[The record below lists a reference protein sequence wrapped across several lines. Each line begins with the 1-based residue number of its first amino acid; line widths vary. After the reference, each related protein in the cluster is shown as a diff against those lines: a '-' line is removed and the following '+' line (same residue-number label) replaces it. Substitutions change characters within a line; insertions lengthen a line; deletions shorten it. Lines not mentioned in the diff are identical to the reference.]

1 MSELRY
7 WGNPQLEHLHAKY
20 TGTIHPDI
28 TKHEWAVHQH
38 RDTNAAVIAQGPLL
52 SYMAIADGETR
63 ARTQFR
69 LCENMLQP
77 CGPPPERQELI

>member
-1 MSELRY
+1 MDGDS
-7 WGNPQLEHLHAKY
+7 HLS
-20 TGTIHPDI
+20 
-28 TKHEWAVHQH
+28 EWAVHQH

-69 LCENMLQP
+69 LCEVRTYDRLMSQNMLQP